1 METVLAK
8 IVEDK
13 KKWVAKKKADFPLEA
28 FIEHVVASDRDFYHA
43 LSKTTTQF
51 ILECKKASPS
61 KGLIREDFNLNEIA
75 QAYRPYAAAIS
86 VLTDEKYFQGHF
98 DFIQAVRDQVEC
110 PVLCKDFMVDP
121 YQVYLARYHH
131 ADANLLMLSVL
142 TDEAYRELAQLAHEL
157 KLGVLTEVSNQEEL
171 ERAIALDAKVIG
183 INNRNLRDLSI
194 DLARTQALSPQIPDD
209 RIVISESGIYTHD
222 QVRLLAKNADGFL
235 IGSSLMSEANIPQ
248 AVRRVV
254 FGDNKVCGLTSVE
267 DAQAVAN
274 VGANYGGLIF
284 VSASPRC
291 VDLPLAKDICE
302 KVPLAFV
309 GVFQNHELDEIL
321 KICHQLPFAA
331 IQLHGDEDQAY
342 VDALR
347 QQLPKGVEI
356 WKAVNVTDAVPSL
369 DLTVDRFVLDA
380 RKGEQRGGTGRTFD
394 WNLIP
399 QAQRSKI
406 MLAGGLSEENVLA
419 AAELGCLGLDFNSGV
434 ESAPGE
440 KDPQKL
446 AAVFAALRDY

>member
-13 KKWVAKKKADFPLEA
+13 KKWVAHKKVDFPLEA
-28 FIEHVVASDRDFYHA
+28 FIENVMVSDRDFYHA
-43 LSKTTTQF
+43 LSKATTQF

-61 KGLIREDFNLNEIA
+61 RGLIRDDFNLNEIA
-75 QAYRPYAAAIS
+75 QAYRPYASAIS

-98 DFIQAVRDQVEC
+98 DFIQTVRVQVEC

-121 YQVYLARYHH
+121 YQVYLARYHQ
-131 ADANLLMLSVL
+131 ADAILLMLSVL
-142 TDEAYRELAQLAHEL
+142 TDEEYCELVQLAYEL
-157 KLGVLTEVSNQEEL
+157 QLGVLTEVSNQSEL

-194 DLARTQALSPQIPDD
+194 DLARTQALAPQIPDD

-222 QVRLLAKNADGFL
+222 QVRLLAKEVNGFL

-254 FGDNKVCGLTSVE
+254 CGDNKVCGLTSVE
-267 DAQAVAN
+267 DAQVVAK

-284 VSASPRC
+284 VSASPRF
-291 VDLPLAKDICE
+291 VDLTLAKEICE

-309 GVFQNHELDEIL
+309 GVFQNHALEEIL
-321 KICHQLPFAA
+321 EISHQLPLAA
-331 IQLHGDEDQAY
+331 IQLHGDEEQVY

-347 QQLPKGVEI
+347 QVLPKGVEI
-356 WKAVNVTDAVPSL
+356 WKTVNVTDALPKL
-369 DLTVDRFVLDA
+369 DLQVDRFVLDA
-380 RKGEQRGGTGRTFD
+380 RNGEQRGGTGLTFD
-394 WNLIP
+394 WDLIP

-406 MLAGGLSEENVLA
+406 MLAGGLSEKNVLA
-419 AAELGCLGLDFNSGV
+419 AAEIGCFGLDFNSGV
-434 ESAPGE
+434 ESAPGK